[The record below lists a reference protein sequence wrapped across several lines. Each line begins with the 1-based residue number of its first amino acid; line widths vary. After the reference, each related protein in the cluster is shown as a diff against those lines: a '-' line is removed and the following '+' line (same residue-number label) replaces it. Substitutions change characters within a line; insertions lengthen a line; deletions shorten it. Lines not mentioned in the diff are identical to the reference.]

1 MVLPVMMTALFG
13 LFAQVQPVQDGGGAI
28 GFGASLVCLLISGL
42 LGIVSLVAVIWAI
55 VDIVKSSSLDG
66 TEKLIWVIVVL
77 ALNLLGVL
85 IYAFVGRK
93 KG

>member
-1 MVLPVMMTALFG
+1 MVLPVMVTAAFRML
-13 LFAQVQPVQDGGGAI
+13 AQVQPVQDGGGAI
-28 GFGASLVCLLISGL
+28 GFGASLACLLISGL

-93 KG
+93 K